1 MCIRDRPR
9 EVHAGRCTSLG
20 RAVKP
25 SEEMDPLPAG
35 LCGLLVADLL
45 PVLLPVLP
53 DLLPVLPRHNNTAPG
68 ALLSLTRTDND
79 AV

>member
-1 MCIRDRPR
+1 MPR
-9 EVHAGRCTSLG
+9 ALRSLSLSVVHAGRCTSLG

-25 SEEMDPLPAG
+25 SEEMDPLPAV

-45 PVLLPVLP
+45 PALS
-53 DLLPVLPRHNNTAPG
+53 RHNTAPG
-68 ALLSLTRTDND
+68 ALLSLTRTDNG